1 MTQTRN
7 LEGIIIVLKQQKSW
21 SEKDPMNKLRQQ
33 ALAESWKQRHLRSEK
48 NH

>member
-21 SEKDPMNKLRQQ
+21 SEKDPVNKTETAGISRR
-33 ALAESWKQRHLRSEK
+33 AGNRDT
-48 NH
+48 